1 MKTGKKREI
10 TDLVSISYKIT
21 KICGIFHQERKVQL
35 LTVEVDGI
43 VPPIPLGLF
52 AGSGTLTLAIC
63 KTHDTAQGS
72 EKNNHCSL
80 MTSQ

>member
-1 MKTGKKREI
+1 MRREI
-10 TDLVSISYKIT
+10 TDLLSIRYKIT
-21 KICGIFHQERKVQL
+21 KIFCSIFHQERKVQL

-72 EKNNHCSL
+72 EKDNFVK
-80 MTSQ
+80 Q